1 MIGAVWRFC
10 PIIQGQSH
18 YPPAASERRKLAWK
32 HDVMTASRDRRMMR
46 AGISANLAGPC
57 SADPAKG
64 AKMRAAYYERNGPA
78 RQVLQLGEVET
89 PRPGPGE
96 VRVKLATSG
105 VNPSD
110 VKARSGATRK
120 IAYPRV
126 IPHSDGAGEIDM
138 IGDGVSS
145 ARIGERV
152 WVWNAQ
158 WLRPFG
164 TCAEYVA
171 LPSEQAV
178 RLPANTSFEAGA
190 CLGIPA
196 MTAYH
201 AVAVAGATPG
211 VTLLIAGGAGSVGH
225 YAVQFAKAAGARVIT
240 TISSPEKAE
249 LARLAGADHAIN
261 YKSENVGERVMAVTG
276 KKGVDA
282 IVELDFAVNAKL
294 IPGVLRP
301 GGEVVIY
308 GTGPDASEVPWMFFL
323 RNAITLKYIYVYE
336 LSAVERAAA
345 LKAISN
351 SLEAGK
357 LINNVGMTVALS
369 DVVAAHE
376 AVEAGNVPGNVVMK
390 IR

>member
-1 MIGAVWRFC
+1 
-10 PIIQGQSH
+10 
-18 YPPAASERRKLAWK
+18 
-32 HDVMTASRDRRMMR
+32 
-46 AGISANLAGPC
+46 
-57 SADPAKG
+57 
-64 AKMRAAYYERNGPA
+64 MRAAYYERNGPA
-78 RQVLQLGEVET
+78 QQVLQLGEVET
-89 PRPGPGE
+89 PRPGLGE
-96 VRVKLATSG
+96 VRVQLATSG

-120 IAYPRV
+120 IGYPRV

-138 IGDGVSS
+138 VGEGVSA

-158 WLRPFG
+158 WLRAFG

-171 LPSEQAV
+171 LASEQAI

-201 AVAVAGATPG
+201 AVAASGAAPG
-211 VTLLIAGGAGSVGH
+211 VTVLIAGGAGGVGH
-225 YAVQFAKAAGARVIT
+225 YAVQFAKAAGATVIT
-240 TISSPEKAE
+240 TISSPEKAD
-249 LARLAGADHAIN
+249 LARAAGADHAIN
-261 YKSENVGERVMAVTG
+261 YKNENVGERVLAVTE

-282 IVELDFAVNAKL
+282 IIELDFAVNAKL

-301 GGEVVIY
+301 HGEVVIY
-308 GTGPDASEVPWMFFL
+308 GTGPGASEVPSMFFL

-336 LSAVERAAA
+336 LNAIERAAA
-345 LKAISN
+345 IGAISR
-351 SLEAGK
+351 SLDGGK

-376 AVEAGNVPGNVVMK
+376 AVEAGKVLGNVVMK
-390 IR
+390 VG